1 MAIVEGA
8 SSLAV
13 VCLRRRARAFRSLTE
28 GAIAGLRA
36 STLRFAIN
44 LPFFENEVDRLQL
57 PPEISSSPHRCNR
70 VGCAGKIKQEKKRIV
85 SSLSLALVAGQ
96 GEERNARQCSPKRP
110 VLPSSCLRSGT
121 YSRPPRQERG
131 QARGSVRLDEASPWG
146 RLAPSAT
153 PPSERNCPR
162 MLNSS
167 PSPSP
172 ISESVEIFARKKKKD
187 KKKKSFRIIT
197 GTGEQSARAR
207 SIGLALW
214 PGSLADKTDAPN
226 VGLGVVG
233 YGAPSKKGAAF
244 LRNS

>member
-1 MAIVEGA
+1 
-8 SSLAV
+8 
-13 VCLRRRARAFRSLTE
+13 
-28 GAIAGLRA
+28 
-36 STLRFAIN
+36 
-44 LPFFENEVDRLQL
+44 
-57 PPEISSSPHRCNR
+57 
-70 VGCAGKIKQEKKRIV
+70 
-85 SSLSLALVAGQ
+85 
-96 GEERNARQCSPKRP
+96 
-110 VLPSSCLRSGT
+110 
-121 YSRPPRQERG
+121 
-131 QARGSVRLDEASPWG
+131 
-146 RLAPSAT
+146 
-153 PPSERNCPR
+153 

-172 ISESVEIFARKKKKD
+172 ISESVEIFAKKKKKD